1 MKTAHRK
8 AAKHKRK
15 WQKDPAAMGR
25 VFARTQPYTQAE
37 QAHLAI
43 PAYDSLNRI
52 TSGQGEPKNKN
63 AHIQINPNQKTF
75 NRQIK
80 EK

>member
-1 MKTAHRK
+1 MTAHRK

-15 WQKDPAAMGR
+15 WQADPAAIGR

-43 PAYDSLNRI
+43 RSEMSTPISMM
-52 TSGQGEPKNKN
+52 
-63 AHIQINPNQKTF
+63 
-75 NRQIK
+75 
-80 EK
+80 